1 MRRNTTAPRRACEPE
16 CPEDRSAEEFV
27 AVVRR
32 TIKAEIREVTA
43 SLPLADGMTQLM
55 PGKMLRTRL
64 AARLVACGA
73 GGADRSTLRSL
84 CTAVEIMHT
93 ASLLHDDVIDNGFLR
108 RASPSLWTLSGP
120 SASILVGDLLLCKA
134 MDLLAGTRGGRYV
147 GAFVSKVR
155 EVCRAEVE
163 QEISL
168 RGKLVDRDTCLRLAR
183 GKTGPLFAFVGL
195 VSGGDDGGLSAA
207 VEEAGYRIGT
217 AYQIFDDLVD
227 VIGDER
233 EARKTLGTDLKRRKF
248 TLPQGPGDAP
258 AQALDCVE
266 SLCRSAVECVNERE
280 EARAGIEM
288 YIDRDLRPVLDRHL
302 GRPRAGMEL
311 AV

>member
-1 MRRNTTAPRRACEPE
+1 MQRNTAASRRALEADLTE
-16 CPEDRSAEEFV
+16 ERSAEEFV
-27 AVVRR
+27 STVQR
-32 TIKAEIREVTA
+32 TAASEVREVTA
-43 SLPLADGMTQLM
+43 FLGLADDLAQLM

-73 GGADRSTLRSL
+73 APTDRATLTRL
-84 CTAVEIMHT
+84 CTAVEIVHT
-93 ASLLHDDVIDNGFLR
+93 ASLLHDDVIDNGFFR
-108 RASPSLWTLSGP
+108 RASPSLWTLTSP

-147 GAFVSKVR
+147 AAFVWKVR

-183 GKTGPLFAFVGL
+183 GKTGALFAFVGL
-195 VSGGDDGGLSAA
+195 VCGGDDADLSAA

-233 EARKTLGTDLKRRKF
+233 GAKKTLGTDVARSKF
-248 TLPQGPGDAP
+248 TIPQSPDGGEQD
-258 AQALDCVE
+258 ALDCVE
-266 SLCRSAVECVNERE
+266 SLCRSAIECVSGRPR
-280 EARAGIEM
+280 ARAGIET
-288 YIDRDLRPVLDRHL
+288 YIDRDLRPILDSYL
-302 GRPRAGMEL
+302 GRPGVNIKL
-311 AV
+311 VV